1 MKGQIHTTSS
11 NGSGNQDWAA
21 TVTEHLEGTLTLAL
35 SAVSVDGGGGEV
47 LVDQEVRQGIG
58 HALRLN
64 EDESKTGAVGVEN
77 IQKNRA
83 LVHILDVLNL
93 LGNVLRG
100 GTNTS
105 DRQEDVI
112 LQEIT
117 GEHLNVAREGGGK
130 HERLAALN
138 TGHILALDNA
148 ANLGLETH
156 VQHTI
161 SLIEDE
167 VLDVAQGDAATLN
180 QIDET
185 TWGGNEKIATTLD
198 LAKLGADIGTTVDD
212 TWSNP
217 RSVGELAGLLEN
229 LGNQLTGRSQNQRC
243 WVGLALA
250 SKVATC
256 TRWGRGWAV
265 DESLGQDWEQ
275 ETTSLSGTSLGT
287 SHQIATTHDNW
298 DGVLLDWGWDLVV
311 GQVDVAEEM
320 VVQGRVGELEDW
332 LGDIVSGS
340 LDWDII
346 VLLEVDTSLLLGWV
360 VGDTEELALHTRVG
374 WARNVLAIPPLSV
387 TTAASGDSGAATTTG
402 SRVAVCIRVEATTA
416 AGTGVLPSAAT
427 TCRGSSWAWGKR
439 WGSSPVTAGS
449 RSVSGKAV
457 GSRRMLD
464 MISLRVCSSENLR
477 SWLSPCTGTHSATVG
492 SSWCWAWPI
501 HLGNASRGGAAHLST
516 HVGRDVRALLS
527 KGESVHVE
535 LISHIVWS

>member
-1 MKGQIHTTSS
+1 MLHWSRALNVEGTKADVEGTKGQILTSS
-11 NGSGNQDWAA
+11 NGGGNQDWAA

-35 SAVSVDGGGGEV
+35 SAVSVNGGGREV
-47 LVDQEVRQGIG
+47 LVDQEIRQGIS

-64 EDESKTGAVGVEN
+64 EDEGETSPVGVEN

-83 LVHILDVLNL
+83 LVHILDVLDL

-100 GTNTS
+100 GTDTS

-117 GEHLNVAREGGGK
+117 GEHLDVAREGGGK

-156 VQHTI
+156 VQHAI

-185 TWGGNEKIATTLD
+185 TRGGNEEIAATLD
-198 LAKLGADIGTTVDD
+198 LAKLGTDVGTTVDD

-217 RSVGELAGLLEN
+217 RSVGELAGLLVN
-229 LGNQLTGRSQNQRC
+229 LGNQLTGRGQDQRG
-243 WVGLALA
+243 WVSLALA
-250 SKVATC
+250 SKVATGTC
-256 TRWGRGWAV
+256 WGWGWAV
-265 DESLGQDWEQ
+265 DESLGQNWEQ

-311 GQVDVAEEM
+311 GEVDVAEEM

-360 VGDTEELALHTRVG
+360 VGDTEELALHTGVG
-374 WARNVLAIPPLSV
+374 WASNVLAIPPLSI
-387 TTAASGDSGAATTTG
+387 TTS
-402 SRVAVCIRVEATTA
+402 
-416 AGTGVLPSAAT
+416 AGRDSAAT
-427 TCRGSSWAWGKR
+427 T
-439 WGSSPVTAGS
+439 AGS
-449 RSVSGKAV
+449 RVSVCIG
-457 GSRRMLD
+457 
-464 MISLRVCSSENLR
+464 
-477 SWLSPCTGTHSATVG
+477 
-492 SSWCWAWPI
+492 
-501 HLGNASRGGAAHLST
+501 
-516 HVGRDVRALLS
+516 
-527 KGESVHVE
+527 VE
-535 LISHIVWS
+535 